1 MRDVRVNVFCNLI
14 VAVLFLA
21 PFSHA
26 VENQARRCDVTKAEE
41 QCGHNERC
49 VQQLVNEE
57 ARCEC
62 QRDYV
67 LVDGQCLHRK
77 TAMFVTTT
85 AQPESGGGSVAAGL
99 LIPTFLIVVGV
110 LLYLG
115 ARRYKWLQR
124 FRLFRP
130 NRHGDIL
137 ITRDDDDDDD
147 PPIG

>member
-1 MRDVRVNVFCNLI
+1 MRHVRADVFCYLI

-26 VENQARRCDVTKAEE
+26 DEGTERLCLVEVAQD
-41 QCGHNERC
+41 QCGPNQRC
-49 VQQLVNEE
+49 VRKVKDEK
-57 ARCEC
+57 AFC
-62 QRDYV
+62 QCVRGYT
-67 LVDGQCLHRK
+67 LSNGQCLSN
-77 TAMFVTTT
+77 TTT
-85 AQPESGGGSVAAGL
+85 AHQIESAGGSVAAGL
-99 LIPTFLIVVGV
+99 LIPTFLIVAGV

-124 FRLFRP
+124 FRLLRS

-137 ITRDDDDDDD
+137 VTRDDDDDDDD